1 MSTPRT
7 SKEHEMMNDPLEQLK
22 QVGRVAPPP
31 FLFTRIEAR
40 IRAQMEQ
47 QVPMGRLVAI
57 FCGLALL
64 LAVNGLALL
73 GDRRQ
78 TQPQRSEL
86 PTLGTALGIHVS
98 NQLYHE

>member
-1 MSTPRT
+1 MN
-7 SKEHEMMNDPLEQLK
+7 EMKDPMEYLE
-22 QVGRVAPPP
+22 RIAPVAPPP
-31 FLFTRIEAR
+31 FLFTRTEAR
-40 IRAQMEQ
+40 IRTQMEQ

-64 LAVNGLALL
+64 LAVNGLAML
-73 GDRRQ
+73 GDRRE

>member
-1 MSTPRT
+1 MN
-7 SKEHEMMNDPLEQLK
+7 EMKDPMEYLE
-22 QVGRVAPPP
+22 RIAPVAPPP

-40 IRAQMEQ
+40 IRTQMEQ

-64 LAVNGLALL
+64 LAVNGLAL
-73 GDRRQ
+73 RSERSEA
-78 TQPQRSEL
+78 RAHASEL

-98 NQLYHE
+98 NQLYDE